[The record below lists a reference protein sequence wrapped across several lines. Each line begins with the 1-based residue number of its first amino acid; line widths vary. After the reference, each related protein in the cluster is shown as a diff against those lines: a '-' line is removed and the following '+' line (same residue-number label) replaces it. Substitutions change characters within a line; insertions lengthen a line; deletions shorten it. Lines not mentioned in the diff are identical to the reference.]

1 MSNDITATYSTGT
14 NTTATINS
22 NSTGPNN
29 VSVTSPSVAQLQS
42 NVNKFTG
49 LIKKIYF
56 IDAAYDNFYTYSE
69 ANTALSILGLKI
81 EPSVSATSAIA
92 ALNHE
97 NLASSA
103 VILITG
109 SLHLVGDILERNS

>member
-49 LIKKIYF
+49 LS
-56 IDAAYDNFYTYSE
+56 DVN
-69 ANTALSILGLKI
+69 
-81 EPSVSATSAIA
+81 
-92 ALNHE
+92 
-97 NLASSA
+97 ASSLDDGA
-103 VILITG
+103 MIQYDDNSKKFVTRTEIKTESGNLILNGGTF
-109 SLHLVGDILERNS
+109 